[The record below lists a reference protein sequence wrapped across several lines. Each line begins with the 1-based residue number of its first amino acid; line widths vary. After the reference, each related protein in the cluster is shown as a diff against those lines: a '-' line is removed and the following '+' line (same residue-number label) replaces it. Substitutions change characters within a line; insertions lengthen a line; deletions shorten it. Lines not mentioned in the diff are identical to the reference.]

1 MHAYGRVGV
10 RAHNGSADRTRTI
23 GVIGSFVSDLIEP
36 YGGPPT
42 RSLGGIYYTLTY
54 LATVFERGWVI
65 RPLAMVGSDI
75 FDQVCARLA
84 VHRHIDLSLLR
95 REERSNTQVRLTYVT
110 ENERQ
115 EMTTEPM
122 TPLPWE
128 AVQEL
133 LGCDVILVNFIT
145 GAELTPECFSR
156 LSQEASGLI
165 YEDYH
170 SLAWA
175 RDAQGRRFLRKNPHW
190 RKWLTCADV
199 TQMNEHEASSL
210 LGHELPLSDGALEE
224 LAHQVLQGRGK
235 ILLVTK
241 AEKGAFVAEKTSN
254 GLRTRSV
261 PAVRVERVVDPTG
274 CGDAF
279 ATGFLHCYLETGDA
293 HRAVCF
299 ANKVAAINCTL
310 LGAEN
315 AQAIAVG
322 LERLR
327 AESTNYGNERSTA
340 R

>member
-1 MHAYGRVGV
+1 MNGGTD
-10 RAHNGSADRTRTI
+10 RARTI
-23 GVIGSFVSDLIEP
+23 GVIGTFVSDLIEP

-54 LATVFERGWVI
+54 LAAVFERGWVI
-65 RPLAMVGSDI
+65 RPLAIVGSDI
-75 FDQVCARLA
+75 FDQVCNRLA
-84 VHRHIDLSLLR
+84 VYPQIDLSLLQ
-95 REERSNTQVRLTYVT
+95 REERPNTQVRLTYVT
-110 ENERQ
+110 ENVRQ
-115 EMTTEPM
+115 EVTTEPM
-122 TPLPWE
+122 RSLPWE

-133 LGCDVILVNFIT
+133 RNCDVILVNFIT

-156 LSQEASGLI
+156 LSEEASGLI

-175 RDAQGRRFLRKNPHW
+175 RDPQGKRFLQKNRHW
-190 RKWLTCADV
+190 RQWLACADV

-210 LGHELPLSDGALEE
+210 LGRDLPLPHAALEE
-224 LAHQVLQGRGK
+224 LAHQALQGRGK

-241 AEKGAFVAEKTSN
+241 AEKGAFVAEKTTS
-254 GLRTRSV
+254 GLRTASM
-261 PAVRVERVVDPTG
+261 PAVAVERVVDPTG

-279 ATGFLHCYLETGDA
+279 AAGFLHCYLETGDA
-293 HRAVCF
+293 QRAVDF

-327 AESTNYGNERSTA
+327 AESTRNESERSMA